1 MKKWS
6 DIKESI
12 TALSKEEKYTL
23 NFMSDVVSKIIIAR
37 NEKNISQRD
46 LAKLTEIEQSTIARI
61 ETMKTIPRIDTL
73 IKILDVLDMQIQT
86 IQKIS

>member
-6 DIKESI
+6 EVKDSI
-12 TALSKEEKYTL
+12 TALSKEEKDTL
-23 NFMSDVVSKIIIAR
+23 NFMSDVVSKIILAR

-73 IKILDVLDMQIQT
+73 IKILNVLDIEIKT
-86 IQKIS
+86 VKKVS

>member
-6 DIKESI
+6 EVKENI
-12 TALSKEEKYTL
+12 TALGKEEKDTL
-23 NFMSDVVSKIIIAR
+23 DFMSDVVSKIILAR

-73 IKILDVLDMQIQT
+73 IKILNVLDIEIKT
-86 IQKIS
+86 VKKVS

>member
-6 DIKESI
+6 DIKENI

-86 IQKIS
+86 IQKVS